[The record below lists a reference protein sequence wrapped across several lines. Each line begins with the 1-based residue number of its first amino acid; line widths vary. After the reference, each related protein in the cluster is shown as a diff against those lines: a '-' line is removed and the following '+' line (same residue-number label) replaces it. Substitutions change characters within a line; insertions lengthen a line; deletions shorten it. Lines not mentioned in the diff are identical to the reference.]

1 MTLRRSTLVLAG
13 ITLVVLVLSV
23 PGTLREA
30 LERGEIYL
38 FSRAFLEDI
47 PRRLTGPGRFRFI
60 LQPLTAIVLGIRSG
74 LADARAGRPPY
85 LYGVL
90 FHPDLRRQLMTSTL
104 ESVANLLLL
113 GILLDAVAQWLI
125 LGVSHAGA
133 ALVVGPVLIVT
144 PYTVAR
150 ALANRAARLRTKRA
164 VHATLLLLIVA
175 LLMAGCTV
183 GPRTVARD
191 RFDYSAAVADSW
203 KSQMMLNLVRLR
215 YGDIGVFLDVGQ
227 IVSGYTVETV
237 VSASAFWNLFG
248 FSIEHPNVPNNT
260 VAASV
265 GGRFTDR
272 PTITYT
278 PLMGERFAR
287 SMMTPVP
294 PASVLSL
301 IQAGYP
307 VDLVLR
313 LMVNVVNGL
322 DNRHGGD
329 LRARPAEAEFLELL
343 ERLRRVQLSGAIGMR
358 VQRTDTKEV
367 ATLLT
372 FRQKVDPGVA
382 ADALG
387 IRRLLGVDPAAS
399 EFRVVYGAI
408 ADDNHEI
415 AMLTRSA
422 LEILINLASFIDV
435 PPAHVAEQRVS
446 PMAEPDQGPSGPLR
460 PLLQI
465 KSSRERPA
473 DAFVMVPYRDYWF
486 WIDDRDIPSKR
497 MFSFIMFIFTLVE
510 PGSKEAPPVLTI
522 PTG

>member
-1 MTLRRSTLVLAG
+1 
-13 ITLVVLVLSV
+13 
-23 PGTLREA
+23 
-30 LERGEIYL
+30 
-38 FSRAFLEDI
+38 
-47 PRRLTGPGRFRFI
+47 
-60 LQPLTAIVLGIRSG
+60 
-74 LADARAGRPPY
+74 
-85 LYGVL
+85 
-90 FHPDLRRQLMTSTL
+90 
-104 ESVANLLLL
+104 
-113 GILLDAVAQWLI
+113 
-125 LGVSHAGA
+125 
-133 ALVVGPVLIVT
+133 
-144 PYTVAR
+144 
-150 ALANRAARLRTKRA
+150 
-164 VHATLLLLIVA
+164 
-175 LLMAGCTV
+175 MAGCTI

-227 IVSGYTVETV
+227 IVSGYTVESV

>member
-1 MTLRRSTLVLAG
+1 
-13 ITLVVLVLSV
+13 
-23 PGTLREA
+23 
-30 LERGEIYL
+30 
-38 FSRAFLEDI
+38 
-47 PRRLTGPGRFRFI
+47 
-60 LQPLTAIVLGIRSG
+60 
-74 LADARAGRPPY
+74 
-85 LYGVL
+85 
-90 FHPDLRRQLMTSTL
+90 
-104 ESVANLLLL
+104 
-113 GILLDAVAQWLI
+113 
-125 LGVSHAGA
+125 
-133 ALVVGPVLIVT
+133 
-144 PYTVAR
+144 
-150 ALANRAARLRTKRA
+150 
-164 VHATLLLLIVA
+164 
-175 LLMAGCTV
+175 
-183 GPRTVARD
+183 
-191 RFDYSAAVADSW
+191 
-203 KSQMMLNLVRLR
+203 MMLNLVRLR

-227 IVSGYTVETV
+227 IVSGYTVESV

-329 LRARPAEAEFLELL
+329 LRARP
-343 ERLRRVQLSGAIGMR
+343 
-358 VQRTDTKEV
+358 
-367 ATLLT
+367 
-372 FRQKVDPGVA
+372 
-382 ADALG
+382 
-387 IRRLLGVDPAAS
+387 
-399 EFRVVYGAI
+399 
-408 ADDNHEI
+408 
-415 AMLTRSA
+415 
-422 LEILINLASFIDV
+422 
-435 PPAHVAEQRVS
+435 PAHVAEQRVS
-446 PMAEPDQGPSGPLR
+446 PMAGPDQGPSGPLR

>member
-23 PGTLREA
+23 PGALREA

-164 VHATLLLLIVA
+164 VHAALLLLIVA
-175 LLMAGCTV
+175 LLMAGCTI

-329 LRARPAEAEFLELL
+329 LRARPAEAEFLDLL

-372 FRQKVDPGVA
+372 FRQKVEPGVA
-382 ADALG
+382 DDALG
-387 IRRLLGVDPAAS
+387 IRKLLGIDPAAT

-408 ADDNHEI
+408 AADAREI